1 MTDYL
6 RTPEAIRERSENVFS
21 AGMAGELEHFAID
34 LSRLDDVAREV
45 AAVTLE
51 EYPDRAI
58 PIHGRLRHFAVGSV
72 DRIALL
78 GQHEKA
84 RALIDLVVTS
94 VLLDAGAGPDWR
106 YEEKETGLSFARSEG
121 LAVASFHLFRDGV
134 FSHLDSIEVADLA
147 RGFQVREDNP
157 LVGLEGRAA
166 LLRSLAA
173 VMKDRP
179 QTFGSPPRPGNLLDT
194 WRDRASGGELA
205 ARQILE
211 TILVELASIWPTGPT
226 GDVWPHWKAGGEG
239 PTAGLVPFHKLSQ
252 WLSYSLIEPIQMA
265 GIEVSGVDALTGLAE
280 YRNGGLF
287 VDRGVLAPKRRDVIE
302 IVHDPGDEVVV
313 EWRALT
319 VALLDRVA
327 DKVRDE
333 LGMDRESLPLAKVL
347 EGGTW
352 RAGRKAALELREGGP
367 PPIRV
372 QSDGTLF

>member
-1 MTDYL
+1 
-6 RTPEAIRERSENVFS
+6 
-21 AGMAGELEHFAID
+21 
-34 LSRLDDVAREV
+34 
-45 AAVTLE
+45 
-51 EYPDRAI
+51 
-58 PIHGRLRHFAVGSV
+58 
-72 DRIALL
+72 
-78 GQHEKA
+78 
-84 RALIDLVVTS
+84 
-94 VLLDAGAGPDWR
+94 
-106 YEEKETGLSFARSEG
+106 
-121 LAVASFHLFRDGV
+121 
-134 FSHLDSIEVADLA
+134 
-147 RGFQVREDNP
+147 
-157 LVGLEGRAA
+157 
-166 LLRSLAA
+166 
-173 VMKDRP
+173 
-179 QTFGSPPRPGNLLDT
+179 
-194 WRDRASGGELA
+194 
-205 ARQILE
+205 
-211 TILVELASIWPTGPT
+211 
-226 GDVWPHWKAGGEG
+226 
-239 PTAGLVPFHKLSQ
+239 VPFHKLSQ